1 MGYNGLMRYLGIDFG
16 SKRVGVAVS
25 DESNS
30 FAFPVSVVQNSPD
43 LLEELALVC
52 RKYTITDIVI
62 GESKNFSQED
72 NLIMKEVAIFMGQVA
87 QHIGIPTHL
96 HPEFLTSLEAKQI
109 QGKNDMLDASA
120 AALILKSYLDTHN
133 PSHQ

>member
-1 MGYNGLMRYLGIDFG
+1 MRYLGIDFG

-30 FAFPVSVVQNSPD
+30 FGFPVAVVQNDSH
-43 LLEELALVC
+43 LLQEIKKICE
-52 RKYTITDIVI
+52 KYTITGMVV
-62 GESKNFSQED
+62 GESKNFSQQD
-72 NLIMKEVAIFMGQVA
+72 NSIMKEVAVFVQSVA
-87 QHIGIPTHL
+87 EDIGLPVYL

-133 PSHQ
+133 HTHQ